1 MLIILVELEISC
13 CSKLVISPC
22 FSEQQ
27 HNLMEN
33 VRRIFNKAT
42 IPAKWAKRDFMSSII
57 NFQFLHRTENDIAK
71 LWGLEYL
78 YKMY

>member
-1 MLIILVELEISC
+1 
-13 CSKLVISPC
+13 
-22 FSEQQ
+22 
-27 HNLMEN
+27 MEN

>member
-57 NFQFLHRTENDIAK
+57 NFQYRTEHRTQNDFMIS
-71 LWGLEYL
+71 LL
-78 YKMY
+78 